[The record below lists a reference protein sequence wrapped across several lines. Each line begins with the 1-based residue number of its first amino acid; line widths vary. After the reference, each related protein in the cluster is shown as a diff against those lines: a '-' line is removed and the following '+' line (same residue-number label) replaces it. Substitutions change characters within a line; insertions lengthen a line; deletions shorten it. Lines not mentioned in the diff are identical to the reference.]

1 MAPAEVMKLI
11 VKTLDSK
18 KAEDIK
24 VLKTEK
30 ITILADYFVIC
41 TATSSTHAKTL
52 AEETEKVLKENDTPP
67 LRIEG
72 YRGGGWTLLD
82 FGSVITHVFTKE
94 VREFYGLERLWGDA
108 EQVDIS
114 ELIVQ

>member
-18 KAEDIK
+18 KALDIR

-30 ITILADYFVIC
+30 LTILADYFVIC
-41 TATSSTHAKTL
+41 TATSSTHARTL
-52 AEETEKVLKENDTPP
+52 AEETEKVLKDNGVPT
-67 LRIEG
+67 LRTEG

-82 FGSVITHVFTKE
+82 FGSVITHVFTEE
-94 VREFYGLERLWGDA
+94 VRRFYGLERLWSDA
-108 EQVDIS
+108 EPVDIS
-114 ELIVQ
+114 DIITQ